1 MTRTCVPFRA
11 PQHTPAH
18 TVVKANYLDWLKD
31 RHRRGRRTPRYVRR
45 EFKRFITCGDP
56 EHAFTTYAC
65 PAGHFCRYVADRCKG
80 RGWCPYCLTWRQREC
95 GRHLVDD
102 VFGNVPVRH
111 WVECFPPCLREVI
124 GYDPRL
130 LNGGFSALVDAVFE
144 YQRRRGAELLG
155 VPVECIHPGCIVVN
169 HRASA
174 HLGVNIHF
182 HGIFPAGVYVQL
194 EPDGPVTFHRLPIPT
209 DDEVAGVAF
218 QACVNLL
225 KVLTKVGFW
234 ATTSIADNV
243 VEGQLT
249 LPRCPPRR
257 ARFFG
262 QAAKDAE
269 GGLEPQDG
277 AYAFHVFVGNAI
289 EPEDRPQLEHLV
301 MYILAPP
308 FTDGQLTLDAA
319 GNIVLWLK
327 RKRHDG
333 TAYVVFTPYEFLD
346 RLADLVP
353 RRNVNTVRYYG
364 VYASNARLRKHAVR
378 LSLRDRRRV
387 SNRAPMMV
395 CPICSAKL
403 QVVSKYRSG
412 GRDRADGWVPPDT
425 PSSSTTRG
433 RDRTGKATWDEGQGR
448 LFG

>member
-1 MTRTCVPFRA
+1 MTRSFVPFRS
-11 PQHTPAH
+11 PQFTPAH
-18 TVVKANYLDWLKD
+18 SVVKANYAGWLKY
-31 RHRRGRRTPRYVRR
+31 RHRRGKRTPKHVRR
-45 EFKRFITCGDP
+45 AFKRFITCGDP

-65 PAGHFCRYVADRCKG
+65 PAGHFRRYVADRCKG
-80 RGWCPYCLTWRQREC
+80 RGWCTFCLTWRQREC
-95 GRHLVDD
+95 GRHLIDNVL
-102 VFGNVPVRH
+102 GNVPVRH
-111 WVECFPPCLREVI
+111 WVECFPPYLREVI
-124 GYDPRL
+124 GYDQRL
-130 LNGGFSALVDAVFE
+130 LNGGFTALVDAVFE
-144 YQRRRGAELLG
+144 YQRRKGAELLG
-155 VPVECIHPGCIVVN
+155 VPPECIHPGAIVMN

-194 EPDGPVTFHRLPIPT
+194 ERDGPVTFHRLPIPT

-218 QACVNLL
+218 QACLNLL

-269 GGLEPQDG
+269 GGLGPQDG

-289 EPEDRPQLEHLV
+289 EPEDYHQLEHLV

-308 FTDGQLTLDAA
+308 FTDAQVTLDEA

-333 TAYVVFTPYEFLD
+333 TAHVVFTPYEFLD

-364 VYASNARLRKHAVR
+364 IYGSNARLRKHALALR
-378 LSLRDRRRV
+378 LHDMRRASHRG
-387 SNRAPMMV
+387 SGMV
-395 CPICSAKL
+395 CPICAAKL
-403 QVVSKYRSG
+403 VVVGTHR
-412 GRDRADGWVPPDT
+412 RDRNDGVAPDT
-425 PSSSTTRG
+425 PSRGTTRG
-433 RDRTGKATWDEGQGR
+433 RDRNGEATWDEGQGR